1 MIFKYYHIN
10 IKNIEDY
17 NQTDYTYYN
26 ESLNPINKGI
36 NCQARDGV
44 YQFICFYLNKYKEV
58 VQMDINPIDNT
69 HYVSVEFQFV
79 KIKNPDDLDSK
90 KTVIM
95 SSLFKNKYKYY
106 YHSINDKFFICM
118 KKKGSFD
125 FSSSSINNIDNF
137 ELNQN
142 DGHIYYI
149 FAVFKQN
156 SINYDTLHWNS
167 NNIKAFIRNSDDSE
181 AECYLYNLYSSDLIF
196 IEGIN
201 IYFLRTNNKIIEDFE
216 FEYEEKSDNTNTI
229 PIFNEGKENT
239 NTIIIPDTNP
249 NQNTLNE
256 INILKL
262 DKTKEEIL
270 KDINTIM
277 KDVNIEETYEYTTKS
292 FNLLIYPIN
301 SKLIENKT
309 HIDLSECEYTLKQYY
324 QLPNDSI
331 IAFFQME
338 ISNTNERSLINQVE
352 YQAFDKDKNPLDMS
366 KCNDSNIKILYGI
379 KENSDL
385 DLSVLN
391 SFIFLYFYSR
401 IYF

>member
-1 MIFKYYHIN
+1 MKNNLRNIFSLTFFITIISKVICQEIRRVGSTIYYSRNRKCAIYYENIEICLDNGTLIVKTQPQNEKKIELTDYSETNYYELNLYKNNSEDINVIITYFLNTSELIFKYYHIN
-10 IKNIEDY
+10 INNIDDY

-69 HYVSVEFQFV
+69 HYVSVEFQFA

-106 YHSINDKFFICM
+106 YHSENDKFFIHM
-118 KKKGSFD
+118 KKRGSFD

-156 SINYDTLHWNS
+156 SINYVTLHWNS

-181 AECYLYNLYSSDLIF
+181 AECNLYNLYSSDLIF

-270 KDINTIM
+270 QDINTIM
-277 KDVNIEETYEYTTKS
+277 KDVNIEETYEYTTKG
-292 FNLLIYPIN
+292 FN
-301 SKLIENKT
+301 
-309 HIDLSECEYTLKQYY
+309 
-324 QLPNDSI
+324 
-331 IAFFQME
+331 
-338 ISNTNERSLINQVE
+338 
-352 YQAFDKDKNPLDMS
+352 
-366 KCNDSNIKILYGI
+366 
-379 KENSDL
+379 
-385 DLSVLN
+385 
-391 SFIFLYFYSR
+391 
-401 IYF
+401 